1 MIILIARLT
10 TPKGLA
16 SHRPLSC
23 LRAGSFRC
31 ASQIAKPKIPRVATS
46 RPAPTPQYA
55 SKRPAYPERLLIY
68 HSGTGRTV
76 FLGCLKVT
84 TIFIFVFF
92 TLIVAPAHYYA
103 EDEPEWVAPAVLL
116 SGAVPVVFVAY
127 ITSPFVNYI
136 HLRLPNFTRNSRD
149 LLMRYSKNPPKDA
162 QVDITT
168 MNFVGKPRVT
178 RLEISE
184 LKAVKQRFGVVNF
197 SRDTK
202 KINATRK
209 WWMPKAVRVFGV
221 HGGAGRVREGEA
233 WENLANKIRKVS

>member
-1 MIILIARLT
+1 MQA
-10 TPKGLA
+10 KG
-16 SHRPLSC
+16 
-23 LRAGSFRC
+23 
-31 ASQIAKPKIPRVATS
+31 QVT
-46 RPAPTPQYA
+46 
-55 SKRPAYPERLLIY
+55 YPERLLIY

-92 TLIVAPAHYYA
+92 TLVVAPAHYYA

-116 SGAVPVVFVAY
+116 SGAVPMIFVAY

-136 HLRLPNFTRNSRD
+136 HLRLPNFARNSRD

-178 RLEISE
+178 RFDVSE
-184 LKAVKQRFGVVNF
+184 LKAVKQRFGVGNF
-197 SRDTK
+197 SRDKK
-202 KINATRK
+202 KIDATRK
-209 WWMPKAVRVFGV
+209 WWMPKAVRLFGV
-221 HGGAGRVREGEA
+221 HGGAGKVRDGEA
-233 WENLANKIRKVS
+233 WENIAKKIRKAT

>member
-1 MIILIARLT
+1 MMMLLARLT
-10 TPKGLA
+10 APRGLA
-16 SHRPLSC
+16 SQRSLSC
-23 LRAGSFRC
+23 LRIGSFRY
-31 ASQIAKPKIPRVATS
+31 ASQIVKNKTPRTATP
-46 RPAPTPQYA
+46 RPVPTPQYA

-92 TLIVAPAHYYA
+92 TLVVAPAHYYA

-136 HLRLPNFTRNSRD
+136 HLKLPNFARNSRD

-162 QVDITT
+162 QIDITT

-178 RLEISE
+178 RLDISE
-184 LKAVKQRFGVVNF
+184 LQAVKQRFGVVNF

-233 WENLANKIRKVS
+233 WENIAKKIRKVS

>member
-1 MIILIARLT
+1 MILLARLSGPRGFAT
-10 TPKGLA
+10 
-16 SHRPLSC
+16 HRFFPC
-23 LRAGSFRC
+23 VRAGAFRH
-31 ASQIAKPKIPRVATS
+31 ASQAIKSKTPRAATPRPVA
-46 RPAPTPQYA
+46 TPQYA

-92 TLIVAPAHYYA
+92 TLVVAPAHYYA
-103 EDEPEWVAPAVLL
+103 EDEPQWVAPAVLL
-116 SGAVPVVFVAY
+116 SGAVPMIFVAY

-136 HLRLPNFTRNSRD
+136 HLKLPNFVRNSRD
-149 LLMRYSKNPPKDA
+149 LLMRYSKNTPKDA

-178 RLEISE
+178 RLGISE
-184 LKAVKQRFGVVNF
+184 LEAVKQRFGVGNF

-202 KINATRK
+202 KIDATRK
-209 WWMPKAVRVFGV
+209 WWMPKAVRLFGV
-221 HGGAGRVREGEA
+221 HGGTGRVREGEA
-233 WENLANKIRKVS
+233 WENIAKKIRKAS